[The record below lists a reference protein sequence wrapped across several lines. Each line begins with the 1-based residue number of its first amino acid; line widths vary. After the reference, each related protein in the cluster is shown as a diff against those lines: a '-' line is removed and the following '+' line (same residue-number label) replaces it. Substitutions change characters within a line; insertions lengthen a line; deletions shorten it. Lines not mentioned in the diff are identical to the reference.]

1 MLTPNLLILILA
13 AYFAVLILFS
23 WIVSRNAKGET
34 FFTGDRK
41 SPWYV
46 VAFGM
51 IGAAISGVTL
61 ISIPGKVGASGFT
74 YMQFV
79 LGNLLGYFFIATVL
93 LPLYYRLSL
102 VSIYSYIGKR
112 IGPISNK
119 LASAMF
125 LISKLLGA
133 GIRLFLV
140 VKVLQMFIM
149 DALGV
154 PYYITAGI
162 TLVLIWVYTL
172 KGGIKTVVWTS
183 TMQTLFILTAVV
195 GTIIIV
201 VGDLNMNISEI
212 LTSMKEQGLSK
223 MINIKGAWTDGNW
236 FWKDFISGAIIAIAL
251 NGLDQDV
258 MQRNLTCKNSV
269 EAKKNMLSLGFIMVP
284 ITLLFVFLG
293 GLLFMYART
302 NGIDIPPDTD
312 MLYPELAFNHL
323 GLTVGILFFV
333 GLIAAAYSSAD
344 STITAMTTSFMVD
357 ILKINVTDGSSS
369 TKTKTI
375 VHISMSTLM
384 FITIV
389 LLWNFSNASVVDL
402 VFKTAGYTYAP
413 LVGMFAFGLISKRQ
427 VNDKLALFASIGVL
441 AVVAILHANS
451 IQWFGYKVGF
461 EPIVI
466 NGLLIFLTMLL
477 CSKSND
483 NRAQS
488 ESVYNI
494 ESPN

>member
-1 MLTPNLLILILA
+1 MLTPSLLMLILA
-13 AYFAVLILFS
+13 AYFAVLIFFS
-23 WIVSRNAKGET
+23 WIVSRNAKNET

-41 SPWYV
+41 SPWYI

-61 ISIPGKVGASGFT
+61 ISIPGKVGGNGFT

-79 LGNLLGYFFIATVL
+79 LGNLMGYLFIAMVL
-93 LPLYYRLSL
+93 LPLYYRLNL

-112 IGPISNK
+112 IGPVSNK
-119 LASAMF
+119 LASVMF
-125 LISKLLGA
+125 LVSKLLGA

-183 TMQTLFILTAVV
+183 TMQTLFILIAVV
-195 GTIIIV
+195 GTIFIV
-201 VGDLNMNISEI
+201 VGDLNMSMSEI
-212 LTSMKEQGLSK
+212 LVSMKNEGLSR
-223 MINIKGAWTDGNW
+223 MINFKGGWTDGNW
-236 FWKDFISGAIIAIAL
+236 FWKDFISGAVIAIAL

-258 MQRNLTCKNSV
+258 MQRNLTCKNSA
-269 EAKKNMLSLGFIMVP
+269 EAKKNMISLGIVMVP

-293 GLLFMYART
+293 GLLFMYANA
-302 NGIDIPPDTD
+302 NGISIPADTD

-323 GLTVGILFFV
+323 GLTVGVLFFV

-357 ILKINVTDGSSS
+357 ILKIDVTSGTSSK
-369 TKTKTI
+369 KTKTR
-375 VHISMSTLM
+375 VHILMSFLM
-384 FITIV
+384 FVTIV

-413 LVGMFAFGLISKRQ
+413 LVGMFAFGLMTKRK
-427 VNDKLALFASIGVL
+427 VHDITAFIASVIVL
-441 AVVAILHANS
+441 SCVAVLHANS
-451 IQWFGYKVGF
+451 VEWFNYKVGF
-461 EPIVI
+461 EPIVV
-466 NGLLIFLTMLL
+466 NGVLIFLVMYLF
-477 CSKSND
+477 SKREKS
-483 NRAQS
+483 
-488 ESVYNI
+488 I
-494 ESPN
+494 